1 MEIFCDC
8 SYDSKNKI
16 AGIGL
21 LVKEG
26 ARQNAISHWIKAPDN
41 NYGEIWAVYQAAIL
55 MGGRDGTIYTDSQTA
70 LLYVQ
75 DKVKDKPRTREQ
87 YENHQRMRLMG
98 YKIRKLK
105 AKVEWTKGHVP
116 NFKQKSVNN
125 ALADCLAKQGRSKF
139 YLTRKER

>member
-8 SYDSKNKI
+8 SFDSKNKI

-21 LVKEG
+21 LIKDGVK
-26 ARQNAISHWIKAPDN
+26 QKTVSNWIQAPDN
-41 NYGEIWAVYQAAIL
+41 NFGEIWAVYQAAIL
-55 MGGRDGTIYTDSQTA
+55 MGGRDGVIYTDSQNA
-70 LLYVQ
+70 LAYVQ
-75 DKVKDKPRTREQ
+75 NRVKDKPRTREQ

-105 AKVEWTKGHVP
+105 ANVEWTKGHVG
-116 NFKQKSVNN
+116 NFKQKSVDN

-139 YLTRKER
+139 YR

>member
-8 SYDSKNKI
+8 SFDSKNKV

-21 LVKEG
+21 LIKDGVK
-26 ARQNAISHWIKAPDN
+26 QKTISNWIQAPDN
-41 NYGEIWAVYQAAIL
+41 NFGEIWAVYQAAIL
-55 MGGRDGTIYTDSQTA
+55 MGGRDGVIYTDSQNA
-70 LLYVQ
+70 LAYIQ
-75 DKVKDKPRTREQ
+75 NKVKDKPRTREQ

-105 AKVEWTKGHVP
+105 ANVEWTRGHVG
-116 NFKQKSVNN
+116 NFQQKSVDN

-139 YLTRKER
+139 YR

>member
-8 SYDSKNKI
+8 SFDSKNKI

-21 LVKEG
+21 LIKDGVK
-26 ARQNAISHWIKAPDN
+26 QKTVSNWIQAPDN
-41 NYGEIWAVYQAAIL
+41 NFGEIWAVYQAAIL
-55 MGGRDGTIYTDSQTA
+55 MGGRDGVIYTDSQTA
-70 LLYVQ
+70 LAYVQ
-75 DKVKDKPRTREQ
+75 DRVKDKPRTREQ

-105 AKVEWTKGHVP
+105 SNVEWTKGHVG
-116 NFKQKSVNN
+116 NFKQKSVDN

-139 YLTRKER
+139 YR

>member
-8 SYDSKNKI
+8 SFDSKRSI

-21 LVKEG
+21 LIKDGVK
-26 ARQNAISHWIKAPDN
+26 QKTISNWIPAPDN

-55 MGGRDGTIYTDSQTA
+55 MGGRDGTIYTDSQIA

-87 YENHQRMRLMG
+87 YENHQRMRLIG
-98 YKIRKLK
+98 YKIRKLG
-105 AKVEWTKGHVP
+105 AKVEWTRGHVH
-116 NFKQKSVNN
+116 NFKQRSVDN
-125 ALADCLAKQGRSKF
+125 ALADALAKQGRSKF
-139 YLTRKER
+139 YR

>member
-21 LVKEG
+21 LIKDGVK
-26 ARQNAISHWIKAPDN
+26 QKTISNWIQAPDN
-41 NYGEIWAVYQAAIL
+41 NFGEIWAVYQAAIL
-55 MGGRDGTIYTDSQTA
+55 MGGREGTIYTDSQTA

-98 YKIRKLK
+98 YKIRRLG
-105 AKVEWTKGHVP
+105 ANVEWVKAHAH
-116 NFKQKSVNN
+116 NFKQKSVDN
-125 ALADCLAKQGRSKF
+125 ALADCLAKQGRSK
-139 YLTRKER
+139 YYR

>member
-8 SYDSKNKI
+8 SFDSKNKI

-21 LVKEG
+21 LIKDGVKQ
-26 ARQNAISHWIKAPDN
+26 RTISNWIQAPDN
-41 NYGEIWAVYQAAIL
+41 NFGEIWAVYQAAIL
-55 MGGRDGTIYTDSQTA
+55 MGGRDGVIYTDSQTA
-70 LLYVQ
+70 LAYVQ
-75 DKVKDKPRTREQ
+75 DRVKDKPRTREQ

-105 AKVEWTKGHVP
+105 ANVEWTKGHVG
-116 NFKQKSVNN
+116 NFKQKSVDN

-139 YLTRKER
+139 YR

>member
-21 LVKEG
+21 LIKDGVK
-26 ARQNAISHWIKAPDN
+26 QKTVSNWIQAPDN
-41 NYGEIWAVYQAAIL
+41 NFGEIWAVYQAAIL
-55 MGGRDGTIYTDSQTA
+55 MGGKEGTIYTDSMTA
-70 LLYVQ
+70 VQ
-75 DKVKDKPRTREQ
+75 YINNQIKDKPRTREQ

-105 AKVEWTKGHVP
+105 ANVEWTKGHVG
-116 NFKQKSVNN
+116 NFKQKSVDN

-139 YLTRKER
+139 YR

>member
-8 SYDSKNKI
+8 SFDSKNKV

-21 LVKEG
+21 LIKDGVK
-26 ARQNAISHWIKAPDN
+26 QKTISNWIQAPDN
-41 NYGEIWAVYQAAIL
+41 NFGEIWAVYQAAIL
-55 MGGRDGTIYTDSQTA
+55 MGGRDGVIYTDSQTA
-70 LLYVQ
+70 LAYIQ
-75 DKVKDKPRTREQ
+75 NKVKDKPRTREQ

-105 AKVEWTKGHVP
+105 ANVEWTRGHVG
-116 NFKQKSVNN
+116 NFQQKSVDN

-139 YLTRKER
+139 YRSRER

>member
-8 SYDSKNKI
+8 SFDSKNKI

-21 LVKEG
+21 LIKDGVK
-26 ARQNAISHWIKAPDN
+26 QKTISNWIQAPDN
-41 NYGEIWAVYQAAIL
+41 NFGEIWAVYQAAIL
-55 MGGRDGTIYTDSQTA
+55 MGGRDGVIYTDSQTA
-70 LLYVQ
+70 LAYVQ
-75 DKVKDKPRTREQ
+75 DRIKDKPRTREQ

-105 AKVEWTKGHVP
+105 ANVEWTKGHVG
-116 NFKQKSVNN
+116 NFKQKSVDN

-139 YLTRKER
+139 YR

>member
-8 SYDSKNKI
+8 SFDSKNKI

-21 LVKEG
+21 LIKDGVK
-26 ARQNAISHWIKAPDN
+26 QKTISNWIQAPDN
-41 NYGEIWAVYQAAIL
+41 NFGEIWAVYQAAIL
-55 MGGRDGTIYTDSQTA
+55 MGGRDGVIYTDSQTA
-70 LLYVQ
+70 LAYVQ
-75 DKVKDKPRTREQ
+75 DRVKDKPRTREQ

-105 AKVEWTKGHVP
+105 ANVEWTKGHVG
-116 NFKQKSVNN
+116 NFKQKSVDN

-139 YLTRKER
+139 YR

>member
-8 SYDSKNKI
+8 SFDSKNKI

-21 LVKEG
+21 LIKDGVK
-26 ARQNAISHWIKAPDN
+26 QKTISNWIKAPDN
-41 NYGEIWAVYQAAIL
+41 NFGEIWAVYQAAIL
-55 MGGRDGTIYTDSQTA
+55 MGGRDGIIYTDSQTA
-70 LLYVQ
+70 LAYVQ
-75 DKVKDKPRTREQ
+75 DRVKDKPRTREQ

-105 AKVEWTKGHVP
+105 ANVEWTKGHVG
-116 NFKQKSVNN
+116 NFKQKSVDN

-139 YLTRKER
+139 YR

>member
-8 SYDSKNKI
+8 SFDSKNKI

-21 LVKEG
+21 LIKDGVK
-26 ARQNAISHWIKAPDN
+26 QKTISNWIQAPDN
-41 NYGEIWAVYQAAIL
+41 NFGEIWAVYQAAIL
-55 MGGRDGTIYTDSQTA
+55 MGGRDGVIYTDSQTTLA
-70 LLYVQ
+70 YVQ
-75 DKVKDKPRTREQ
+75 DRIKDKPRTREQ

-105 AKVEWTKGHVP
+105 ANVEWTKGHVG
-116 NFKQKSVNN
+116 NFKQKSVDN

-139 YLTRKER
+139 YR

>member
-8 SYDSKNKI
+8 SFDSKNKI

-21 LVKEG
+21 LIKDGVKQ
-26 ARQNAISHWIKAPDN
+26 RTISNWIQAPDN
-41 NYGEIWAVYQAAIL
+41 NFGEIWAVYQAAIL
-55 MGGRDGTIYTDSQTA
+55 MGGRDGIIYTDSQTTLA
-70 LLYVQ
+70 YVQ
-75 DKVKDKPRTREQ
+75 DRVKDKPRTREQ

-105 AKVEWTKGHVP
+105 ANVEWTKGHVG
-116 NFKQKSVNN
+116 NFKQKSVDN

-139 YLTRKER
+139 YR